1 MTILTANN
9 THVTIDGQPVPGLRS
24 ISYKTIRNRQ
34 DVPEIGV
41 NKRIGVV
48 FGRWKI
54 TGTIIVNSVSET
66 LNKHMEA
73 DSNFQIV
80 ITMDI
85 PPVDP
90 NGQKTTKSLS
100 FDQCHLDDREFSLDA
115 HGYAI
120 TTYTFTSTELR
131 EK

>member
-9 THVTIDGQPVPGLRS
+9 TKVTIDGQPVPGLRS

-34 DVPEIGV
+34 DVPEIGM
-41 NKRIGVV
+41 NERIGVV

-54 TGTIIVNSVSET
+54 TGTIIVNSVSES
-66 LNKHMEA
+66 LNKHMED
-73 DSNFQIV
+73 DSRFQIV
-80 ITMDI
+80 ITMI
-85 PPVDP
+85 VPPVAAD
-90 NGQKTTKSLS
+90 GQPTTKSLT
-100 FDQCHLDDREFSLDA
+100 FDECHLDDREFSLDA

-120 TTYTFTSTELR
+120 TTYTFTSTKLR

>member
-9 THVTIDGQPVPGLRS
+9 TQIQIDGKKVPGLRS

-34 DVPEIGV
+34 DVPEIGI
-41 NKRIGVV
+41 NERIGVV

-54 TGTIIVNSVSET
+54 TGTIIVNSVSEI
-66 LNKHMEA
+66 LNGHMEK

-80 ITMDI
+80 ITMI
-85 PPVDP
+85 VPPVTAD
-90 NGQKTTKSLS
+90 GQETTKKLT
-100 FDQCHLDDREFSLDA
+100 FDNCHLDDREFSLDA

-120 TTYTFTSTELR
+120 TTYTFTATRLR
-131 EK
+131 EE